1 MKKIHIASQHRVT
14 VTKRQSQMV
23 FVTSCWCL
31 SFLPMSAQET
41 LGTSFGIPNS
51 SPGVFWPRGSSVE
64 TLGFGRL
71 YPNGPEFGLS
81 NTSGGFGVTGT
92 ARMSGVGL
100 AERSA
105 PTFVQEQINTPYTS
119 TQRLTDAFNAENT
132 RAAGTF
138 SSLIGNQFRSQ
149 VPIGSAGQTQSSSS
163 PSPLF
168 QSIALPTLDAI
179 LQDRPA
185 TSDSILKTGL

>member
-1 MKKIHIASQHRVT
+1 MTPGTTMEKKQIQTAVLALGW
-14 VTKRQSQMV
+14 
-23 FVTSCWCL
+23 FLACL
-31 SFLPMSAQET
+31 PLSAQET

-100 AERSA
+100 AERSV
-105 PTFVQEQINTPYTS
+105 PTFVQDQMSTPYTN
-119 TQRLTDAFNAENT
+119 TQRLTDAFNAENS

-138 SSLIGNQFRSQ
+138 SSAISSQFRSQ
-149 VPIGSAGQTQSSSS
+149 MAGGTANQTQNSIN
-163 PSPLF
+163 PSPIF
-168 QSIALPTLDAI
+168 PSVALPSMDSI

-185 TSDSILKTGL
+185 TSDGVLKTGL